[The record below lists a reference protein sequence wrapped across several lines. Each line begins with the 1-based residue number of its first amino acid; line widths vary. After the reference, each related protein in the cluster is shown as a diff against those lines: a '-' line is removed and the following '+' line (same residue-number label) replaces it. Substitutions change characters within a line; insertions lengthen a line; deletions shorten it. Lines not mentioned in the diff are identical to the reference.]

1 MTEIATAGTLQHI
14 ETRDKAGKELHEQ
27 KGARKFIS
35 SKNIMKAN
43 GDTGTAVKMAT
54 GASVSSSL
62 KVIKIGNHVV
72 KIKEY
77 AASDYG
83 LFIWP
88 CSIVL
93 GCYLHQHHQELC
105 ASLFCDMI
113 GALYGFQLKP

>member
-1 MTEIATAGTLQHI
+1 
-14 ETRDKAGKELHEQ
+14 
-27 KGARKFIS
+27 
-35 SKNIMKAN
+35 MKAN

-105 ASLFCDMI
+105 ASLSCDMI
-113 GALYGFQLKP
+113 GTLYGFQLKP